1 MLPVEEK
8 MLELIVKNQLLRYVE
23 ANNINFSQQSGFRSS
38 YFYETALNLAFNEW
52 KEDLQL
58 EKVIGIILLDLKRAF
73 ETID

>member
-23 ANNINFSQQSGFRSS
+23 ANNINFSQQSGFKSS
-38 YFYETALNLAFNEW
+38 YSYETALNLAFNEW

-58 EKVIGIILLDLKRAF
+58 EKIIGVILLDLKRAF